1 MRKIQIPIPFL
12 VFCCMIFS
20 AGFRASAQV
29 TPTAYRGQMTLTG
42 GVMGSAFQPDYAGGG
57 VTGASPQWLWGF
69 GVYGDLKMTRWIGV
83 EGEMRW
89 LRMNPYINIRQDNYL
104 IGPRV
109 PIREFKR
116 YGATP
121 YAKAVMGLGRMN
133 FEFDQAYGHF
143 FDIALGGG
151 VDLKVSKRLSV
162 RAVDFEYQLWPN
174 WINGTLKPYG
184 FSAGLGYKIF

>member
-1 MRKIQIPIPFL
+1 MRKIALF
-12 VFCCMIFS
+12 VFGCLMYS
-20 AGFRASAQV
+20 AGFSAFGQV
-29 TPTAYRGQMTLTG
+29 APTAYRGNMTLTG

-69 GVYGDLKMTRWIGV
+69 GVYGDFQLKRWVGV
-83 EGEMRW
+83 EGEARW
-89 LRMNPYINIRQDNYL
+89 LRMNPYINIREDNYL
-104 IGPRV
+104 VGPRV
-109 PIREFKR
+109 QIREFKR

-121 YAKAVMGLGRMN
+121 YAKALLGAGRMN
-133 FEFDQAYGHF
+133 LEFNEAYGRF
-143 FDIALGGG
+143 FNVALGGG
-151 VDLKVSKRLSV
+151 VDLKLTKRLSV